1 MIKQL
6 FRRMGPVG
14 RQALI
19 LGGGNG
25 IFYFAWAF
33 ACYQTV
39 YLQSIGFS
47 ASSLGVINAVCS
59 AVGIASVS
67 FWGMISDKTG
77 SLRRVLII
85 VLAGNSILYTL
96 IPQIPTGLA
105 ISQLLLFCYV
115 PVVNFFRASMATYAD
130 NLLVRN
136 CNELGLNFGVLR
148 SVGSLLFTISSL
160 IAAAWLPALGVAN
173 TFWITGALMIVPI
186 LFTVFS
192 REPAARTPVKKSGG
206 KKEKD
211 KLNLGELFQN
221 KAYVAFL
228 VFGFLFYIAAA
239 CGGNYIPYFM
249 ESIGVDSKQYG
260 VILAYRAILEI
271 PFLVLML
278 RLRRKF
284 SLRVMVLAA
293 AVLMSLE
300 SLGFS
305 LFADSL
311 PTMLLFCTFFGL
323 GNGLFLGSS
332 INYVYE
338 LAPSHLKASAQAFFT
353 SVASV
358 AGILG
363 NLLGGVVYD
372 AIGAKPFYLLVGCL
386 YLLSAGVFLLSFRKK
401 SPGQIRA
408 GKDRTEAPSL

>member
-6 FRRMGPVG
+6 FHRLGPVG
-14 RQALI
+14 TQALI
-19 LGGGNG
+19 LAGGNG

-192 REPAARTPVKKSGG
+192 REPAARTPGKKSGG
-206 KKEKD
+206 KKGKD

-305 LFADSL
+305 LFANSL

>member
-6 FRRMGPVG
+6 FHRLGPVG
-14 RQALI
+14 TQALI
-19 LGGGNG
+19 LAGGNG

-206 KKEKD
+206 KKGKD

-338 LAPSHLKASAQAFFT
+338 LAPGHLKASAQAFFT

>member
-6 FRRMGPVG
+6 FHRMGPVG

-19 LGGGNG
+19 LAGGNG

-39 YLQSIGFS
+39 YLQNVGFS
-47 ASSLGVINAVCS
+47 ASSLGVVNAICS
-59 AVGIASVS
+59 AVGIASVA
-67 FWGMISDKTG
+67 FWGMVSDKTG

-85 VLAGNSILYTL
+85 VLAGNSILYAL

-105 ISQLLLFCYV
+105 VSQLLLFCYV
-115 PVVNFFRASMATYAD
+115 PVVNFFRASMTTYAD

-148 SVGSLLFTISSL
+148 SVGSLLFTVSSL
-160 IAAAWLPALGVAN
+160 MAAAWLPTLGVRN
-173 TFWITGALMIVPI
+173 TFWLTGVLMIVPI
-186 LFTVFS
+186 LFTAFS
-192 REPAARTPVKKSGG
+192 REPAARAVEKKSGG
-206 KKEKD
+206 KKEKN

-221 KAYVAFL
+221 KAYMAFL
-228 VFGFLFYIAAA
+228 IFGFLFYIAAA
-239 CGGNYIPYFM
+239 CGGNYIPFFM
-249 ESIGVDSKQYG
+249 ESIGVDSQQYG

-284 SLRVMVLAA
+284 SLRVMVLGA

-300 SLGFS
+300 SLGFGFFANS
-305 LFADSL
+305 LS
-311 PTMLLFCTFFGL
+311 TMLLFCTFFGL

-332 INYVYE
+332 ANYIYE

-372 AIGAKPFYLLVGCL
+372 AIGAKPFYLLVGGI
-386 YLLSAGVFLLSFRKK
+386 YLLSAGVFLVSFRRK
-401 SPGQIRA
+401 SAGQNGA
-408 GKDRTEAPSL
+408 GKDRTEPTVP

>member
-6 FRRMGPVG
+6 FHRLGPVG
-14 RQALI
+14 TQALI
-19 LGGGNG
+19 LAGGNG

-206 KKEKD
+206 KKGKD

-305 LFADSL
+305 LFANSL